1 MTNYLFP
8 VQTGETGELLPH
20 IAADKPT
27 EFTVGDL
34 TDDPEDGRTEI
45 PDNVLDVLERLYP
58 DQDIAK
64 KCSNLLELTDALDP
78 GRGILVHEYY
88 SQPHTVIGY
97 HESLSEDEARAV
109 ISEIEERLGYELD
122 GKEDIEPLSEEEITN
137 KLPKT
142 AGWTR
147 DGEFRA

>member
-8 VQTGETGELLPH
+8 VQTGEAVELLPH

-27 EFTVGDL
+27 GFTVGDL
-34 TDDPEDGRTEI
+34 ADDPEERLAEI
-45 PDNVLDVLERLYP
+45 PDDVLDVLDRLYP
-58 DQDIAK
+58 DQEVSK
-64 KCSNLLELTDALDP
+64 KCSNLLELNDALDP
-78 GRGILVHEYY
+78 DRGILVQEYY

-109 ISEIEERLGYELD
+109 ISEIEERLGYELN
-122 GKEDIEPLSEEEITN
+122 GKQDIEPLSEEEIMN
-137 KLPKT
+137 RLPKT